1 MSKTSK
7 KEDSRSSSGSC
18 RKISR
23 GSQTPKSK
31 GLKSSTCKSH
41 LVKEE
46 NDTKSQIS
54 PTPNSAKPISMVDF
68 YYDSGKDIIII
79 PYYGIGCMYKYP
91 IHTF

>member
-7 KEDSRSSSGSC
+7 KEDSRSSSGC
-18 RKISR
+18 RRKISR

-41 LVKEE
+41 FVKEE

-54 PTPNSAKPISMVDF
+54 PPSNSPKPISMVDF
-68 YYDSGKDIIII
+68 YYDSGKDFLII

-91 IHTF
+91 IHTV